1 MWRESCIA
9 RVIATAIFL
18 SINIAVR
25 VAGGHGCWM
34 ALGEIASMHHII
46 TGHPPTLPSFLSFFL
61 PSNTSGCRHARAGCV
76 VKIHV
81 HISFTKN
88 PMKPMI
94 TKPRTVRKATFVYST
109 SRRMEERRIAER

>member
-61 PSNTSGCRHARAGCV
+61 PSFLQTHRVADTSARGAL
-76 VKIHV
+76 
-81 HISFTKN
+81 
-88 PMKPMI
+88 
-94 TKPRTVRKATFVYST
+94 
-109 SRRMEERRIAER
+109 